1 MRTALSRAVLFV
13 SVMVYFLRV
22 VSGSALNDL
31 THSREE
37 RKGRKESQQDIYC
50 VKPRI
55 IVKI

>member
-13 SVMVYFLRV
+13 SVMVFFLRV
-22 VSGSALNDL
+22 VSGSALSDL
-31 THSREE
+31 THSREG